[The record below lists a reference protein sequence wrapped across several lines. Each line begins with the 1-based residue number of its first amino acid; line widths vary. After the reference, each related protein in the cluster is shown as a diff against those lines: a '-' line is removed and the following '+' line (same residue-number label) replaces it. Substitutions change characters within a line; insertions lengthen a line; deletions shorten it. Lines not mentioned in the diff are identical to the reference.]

1 MKNLKFFILVVT
13 VLVTL
18 NIYGQE
24 PLFIGMSTEEFN
36 AKLPEILPSEIK
48 FNEDLYLKEKL
59 YDIDGK
65 WAFDFNENKLVSAT
79 YEGESKILNETDFD
93 EWINSAALI
102 IADYTKIYRNS
113 IKLVKGTNKYLER
126 RNFEYEKTI
135 GKREVF
141 HEAIWDTK
149 TMHITLSC
157 DYRSNYYE
165 EFQENIINGPNEWF
179 SYHFQIKFTSL
190 PQISNDNYKEVGK
203 FYLNMN
209 VNDFAKVFPSLF
221 PNGIGMTGQWGRQF
235 ELYGLDGSWTYT
247 FKNGKLNWM
256 HYQKYKNEINE
267 SNFNKCLT
275 ATEQLIKDYTTYY
288 GKPDTTIVG
297 NKKFVDPLVKHHW
310 GYNVLEAR
318 WNNYNGEKIK
328 VEFDFMG
335 GKGEYSLVVIINFF
349 DKDYPYFD

>member
-1 MKNLKFFILVVT
+1 MRNLRSFILVVMILST
-13 VLVTL
+13 FS
-18 NIYGQE
+18 IYAQE
-24 PLFIGMSTEEFN
+24 PLYIGMSTEEFN
-36 AKLPEILPSEIK
+36 SKLPGILPNEFK
-48 FNEDLYLKEKL
+48 FNENLYLKEKL

-65 WAFDFNENKLVSAT
+65 WSFNFSENILTSAN
-79 YEGESKILNETDFD
+79 YWGENVLLNEAKFNT
-93 EWINSAALI
+93 WIKSAALI
-102 IADYTKIYRNS
+102 IEDYTKIYGKP
-113 IKLVKGTNKYLER
+113 IKNEKGTNKYID
-126 RNFEYEKTI
+126 RNTNEYNNSI

-141 HEAIWDTK
+141 YETIWETK
-149 TMHITLSC
+149 TMQIIISC

-165 EFQENIINGPNEWF
+165 EFKENVINGPNEWF
-179 SYHFQIKFTSL
+179 NYYFQINFSTL
-190 PQISNDNYKEVGK
+190 PVLRNDNNKEPGK
-203 FYLNMN
+203 FYLTMN

-235 ELYGLDGSWTYT
+235 ELYGLDGSWSYS

-267 SNFNKCLT
+267 SNFNKCLS
-275 ATEQLIKDYTTYY
+275 ATEQLIKDYTKYY

-297 NKKFVDPLVKHHW
+297 NKIFVDPLVKHHW

-318 WNNYNGEKIK
+318 WNNVNGQKIK

-335 GKGEYSLVVIINFF
+335 GKGEYSFVVIINFF